1 MVVRDGERRRKWA
14 CACPT
19 AVGSIIAIVGAWVGM
34 LGKPGRD
41 PLLGIEM
48 SEERGRG
55 RAGGGR
61 QGEIYQIE
69 IQGDGGLDG
78 G

>member
-34 LGKPGRD
+34 LGKAGRD

-55 RAGGGR
+55 GAG
-61 QGEIYQIE
+61 QEEIYQIE